1 MGGRRVEKQCFEL
14 PKKSYLHLQVIFL
27 QFVSQIFEFCEIR
40 LFLKVIFKHFKN
52 LVSHE
57 KLWSCL
63 DTTSYIIWKFKLNYF
78 IQNW

>member
-52 LVSHE
+52 WLVM
-57 KLWSCL
+57 K
-63 DTTSYIIWKFKLNYF
+63 NYEVV
-78 IQNW
+78 

>member
-52 LVSHE
+52 WLVM
-57 KLWSCL
+57 K
-63 DTTSYIIWKFKLNYF
+63 NYEVVYT
-78 IQNW
+78 QPRT